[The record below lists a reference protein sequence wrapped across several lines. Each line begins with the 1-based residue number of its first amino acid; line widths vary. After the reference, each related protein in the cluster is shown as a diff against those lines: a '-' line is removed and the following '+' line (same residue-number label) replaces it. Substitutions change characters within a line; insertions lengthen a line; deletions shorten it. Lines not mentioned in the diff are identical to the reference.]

1 MGVLAVIGHTTR
13 DLVGG
18 GPSRPGGVPFHV
30 ARALGP
36 LGEPAL
42 VVTRCAAEDAAL
54 LDRVRAEGV
63 PVVWRAEAV
72 TPVFRH
78 VYVDG
83 RRDTTIDALGEP
95 WTADDA
101 RGWVGE
107 ALHAADWVHAGAL
120 WRGDFPAE
128 TLAVLR
134 RGRRLS
140 LDGQGLVRLSRVGPV
155 ELDGDF
161 DPEILRSVDVLH
173 LAEEEAAALGLT
185 LDEGSLRTLG
195 VPEVVVTLGER
206 GAIVWAGG
214 VAKSVPA
221 DPVSGADPTGAGDAF
236 TAAYVASRRHG
247 HAPAAAAGNAARVVH
262 DLLAGGHAA

>member
-18 GPSRPGGVPFHV
+18 GPSRPGGVPFHA
-30 ARALGP
+30 ARVLGP

-42 VVTRCAAEDAAL
+42 VVSRCADEDAGL
-54 LDRVRAEGV
+54 LDRVRETGI
-63 PVVWRAEAV
+63 PVVWAAEAT

-78 VYVDG
+78 EYVDG
-83 RRDTTIDALGEP
+83 RRGTTIEALGEP
-95 WTADDA
+95 WTVDDA

-107 ALHAADWVHAGAL
+107 ALRDADWVHAGAL

-128 TLAVLR
+128 TLAALR

-140 LDGQGLVRLSRVGPV
+140 LDGQGLVRPSRVGPV
-155 ELDGDF
+155 ALDRDF
-161 DPEILRSVDVLH
+161 DPEVLRSVDVLH

-185 LDEGSLRTLG
+185 LDEDSLGTLG

-206 GAIVWAGG
+206 GAIVCAGG
-214 VAKSVPA
+214 IAKSVPA
-221 DPVSGADPTGAGDAF
+221 DPVEGADPTGAGDAF
-236 TAAYVASRRHG
+236 TAAYVVSRRHG
-247 HAPAAAAGNAARVVH
+247 HAPAVAAGNAARVVH
-262 DLLAGGHAA
+262 DLLAGGQAA

>member
-18 GPSRPGGVPFHV
+18 GSPRPGGVPFHA
-30 ARALGP
+30 ARVLGP

-42 VVTRCAAEDAAL
+42 AVTRCAVEDAAL
-54 LDRVRAEGV
+54 ADRVRAAGV
-63 PVVWRAEAV
+63 PVVWRAGAV

-78 VYVDG
+78 EYVDG
-83 RRDTTIDALGEP
+83 RRDTTIEALGEP

-107 ALHAADWVHAGAL
+107 ALRGADWVHAGAL

-128 TLAVLR
+128 TLAALR

-140 LDGQGLVRLSRVGPV
+140 LDGQGLVRPSRVGPV
-155 ELDGDF
+155 ELDRDF
-161 DPEILRSVDVLH
+161 DPDVLRSVDVLH
-173 LAEEEAAALGLT
+173 LAEDEAAALGLT
-185 LDEGSLRTLG
+185 LDEDSLRTLG
-195 VPEVVVTLGER
+195 VPEVVVTLG
-206 GAIVWAGG
+206 AGG
-214 VAKSVPA
+214 GGVCSGGGAESAPA
-221 DPVSGADPTGAGDAF
+221 DPVEGADPTGAGDAF

-247 HAPAAAAGNAARVVH
+247 HAPAAAAGEAARVVR
-262 DLLAGGHAA
+262 DLLAGKLAR